1 MHTVIMKSVDNMRNL
16 MSIQN
21 SMYNIVIFP
30 FQNKILQR
38 FTYTCMYIGMY
49 IHIYYGLQMHFL
61 NLLHIIIIYI
71 CFLHKRIIYI
81 MYGLFKFCRCLNLLP
96 TMTILFLVSLV
107 DWFQKQPWLL
117 SPLCFYI
124 FNNVS
129 LQLLSW
135 WVYFHI
141 PNFCSGLM
149 ICFCQ

>member
-61 NLLHIIIIYI
+61 NLLHIIIIYM
-71 CFLHKRIIYI
+71 FPSQKNYLY
-81 MYGLFKFCRCLNLLP
+81 Y
-96 TMTILFLVSLV
+96 V
-107 DWFQKQPWLL
+107 WF
-117 SPLCFYI
+117 
-124 FNNVS
+124 V
-129 LQLLSW
+129 
-135 WVYFHI
+135 
-141 PNFCSGLM
+141 
-149 ICFCQ
+149 